1 MPEARD
7 LRSVVES
14 AEQAAAAGDYAS
26 AERLLREASLLQEAT
41 LGPLHPDLASTL
53 NNLGVVY
60 ETIDKPAD
68 AERCYR
74 RAYSIATA
82 SLAPDHPFV
91 ATSGKN
97 LRDFCE
103 ARGLPFVLPTP
114 PRAGAPQSEPP
125 RRSSRTVVIGGL
137 GALIIIIIIITL
149 VATRSRFSSNEQAE
163 PSSGNAIQRSAG
175 NPALT
180 PEPVPNKSIPPP
192 KPPTSSGSGPTTV
205 RKSNGIAAA
214 APAPPTVVDA
224 LLCRNLSTNEWRCD
238 PVSGPVD
245 PGVLF
250 FYTRVKS
257 AGDTTV
263 QHRWY
268 RGGRVRQVVELP
280 IRANPGSGYRTYSRQ
295 TVNAE
300 GTGEWRVELRTN
312 NGTLL
317 HEERFIVR

>member
-26 AERLLREASLLQEAT
+26 AEQLLREAALLQEAT

-53 NNLGVVY
+53 NNLAVVY

-74 RAYSIATA
+74 RAYAIATA
-82 SLAPDHPFV
+82 ALAPDHPFV
-91 ATSGKN
+91 ATSGTN

-103 ARGLPFVLPTP
+103 ARGMPVVLPTP
-114 PRAGAPQSEPP
+114 PRAVAPQSEPP
-125 RRSSRTVVIGGL
+125 RRSSRAVAIGGL
-137 GALIIIIIIITL
+137 SALIIIIVL
-149 VATRSRFSSNEQAE
+149 VVTRSRFNSNEQAE
-163 PSSGNAIQRSAG
+163 PSSGNATQPSAG

-180 PEPVPNKSIPPP
+180 PEPVPNESILPP
-192 KPPTSSGSGPTTV
+192 KPTTSSRSSPIGV
-205 RKSNGIAAA
+205 QKSRATAAA
-214 APAPPTVVDA
+214 LAQPTVVDA

-245 PGVLF
+245 PGALF

-257 AGDTTV
+257 ADDTTV

-268 RGGRVRQVVELP
+268 RGDRVRQVVELP
-280 IRANPGSGYRTYSRQ
+280 IRANPGSGYRTYSRN

-300 GTGEWRVELRTN
+300 STGEWRVELRTQ

-317 HEERFIVR
+317 HQERFIVR